1 MLTMTTEARTA
12 VASILTD
19 ANVADTGG
27 VRIADDGSG
36 AQGFALSITEQPEAS
51 DTVVED
57 SGTRVFLDEAAAVA
71 LDDKV
76 LDAAPDAQGAVR
88 FALLAQP

>member
-19 ANVADTGG
+19 ANIENGG
-27 VRIADDGSG
+27 VRIADDGSA

-57 SGTRVFLDEAAAVA
+57 GGTRVFLDEAAAVA